1 MQSYIVRV
9 YHRNPKNMDHVAGI
23 VEKVGTEQKYSFL
36 DLSALQESLEQ
47 FIKSDD
53 FDFSSYSEAGQIDM
67 YGFD

>member
-1 MQSYIVRV
+1 VQSYIVRV
-9 YHRNPKNMDHVAGI
+9 YRRNPKNMDDVAGI

-36 DLSALQESLEQ
+36 DLSALQESLEH

-53 FDFSSYSEAGQIDM
+53 FEFISYSEAGQIDM